1 MKKFKYIAM
10 AFAALLFASCMG
22 DSYADPDDTET
33 IKVPVSPYGNNKLTE
48 DNVIT
53 IAQLKSDYAKNI
65 ASNTAFTKID
75 KDIKIKGYVT
85 GNDIGGNLY
94 QEVSVQDETGAL
106 LVCINA
112 GGLHGYLTPGQ
123 QILIDLK
130 GLYIGGYGKQPEI
143 GGIYTNLKTG
153 ATSIGKM
160 DRPTWQQHYKL
171 IGESDAKN
179 VEPIEFDL
187 SKVSDAAYMEEN
199 AGKLMILKKVS
210 FKEADGKTVFA
221 PNDETT
227 NRYLVDATTSKNIST
242 SSLVV
247 RTSGY
252 AKFANQV
259 LPEGAYNIT
268 GIFTRYNNTW
278 QILLRDIDDLEQ
290 TTLSVF
296 SEKFSES
303 QGDFKIENVSLGE
316 GATSVWAWASANYGM
331 KASAYI
337 DKVNI
342 PCVSRLTSPAIDLT
356 SLTDATLSFDQAI
369 NFATD
374 MKSECKVQVSTDG
387 KTWEDLEVSGYPA
400 SNGWS
405 FVTSTASL
413 NKYCGKKIYIG
424 FLYTSSSSSAA
435 TWEVKNVSVN

>member
-130 GLYIGGYGKQPEI
+130 DLYIGGYGKQPEI

-199 AGKLMILKKVS
+199 AGKLMVLKKVS

-337 DKVNI
+337 NKVNI

-356 SLTDATLSFDQAI
+356 SLTEATLSFEQAI

-400 SNGWS
+400 SNGWT

-435 TWEVKNVSVN
+435 TWEIKNILVK

>member
-130 GLYIGGYGKQPEI
+130 GLYIGGYGKQAEI

-179 VEPIEFDL
+179 IEPAEFDL

-199 AGKLMILKKVS
+199 AGKLMVLKKVS
-210 FKEADGKTVFA
+210 FKDADGKTVFA
-221 PNDETT
+221 PNDATT
-227 NRYLVDATTSKNIST
+227 NCYLVDATTGKNIST

-268 GIFTRYNNTW
+268 GIFTRFDNTW

-337 DKVNI
+337 NKVNI

-400 SNGWS
+400 SNGWT

-424 FLYTSSSSSAA
+424 FLYTSSSSSAP
-435 TWEVKNVSVN
+435 TWEIKNILVK

>member
-199 AGKLMILKKVS
+199 AGKLMVLKKVS

-221 PNDETT
+221 PNDKIT

-268 GIFTRYNNTW
+268 GIFTRFDNTW

-337 DKVNI
+337 NKVNI
-342 PCVSRLTSPAIDLT
+342 PCISRLTSPVIDLT
-356 SLTDATLSFDQAI
+356 SLTEATLSFEQAI

-374 MKSECKVQVSTDG
+374 MKSECKVLVSTDG

-400 SNGWS
+400 SNGWT
-405 FVTSTASL
+405 FVPSTASL

-435 TWEVKNVSVN
+435 TWEIKNILVK

>member
-179 VEPIEFDL
+179 IEPAEFDL

-199 AGKLMILKKVS
+199 AGKLMVLKKVS
-210 FKEADGKTVFA
+210 FKDADGKTVFA
-221 PNDETT
+221 PNDATT
-227 NRYLVDATTSKNIST
+227 NCYLVDATTGKNIGT

-268 GIFTRYNNTW
+268 GIFTRFDNTW

-337 DKVNI
+337 NKVNI

-400 SNGWS
+400 SNGWT

-424 FLYTSSSSSAA
+424 FLYTSSSSSAP
-435 TWEVKNVSVN
+435 TWEIKNILVK